1 MCQGYHIKIL
11 SLYNLFIFLL
21 VDFFWVEWFLKTS
34 RKDIVWGWRR
44 FPIKTLGWKRDIEAK
59 KKKKKL
65 YACLSCGSKQIPKR
79 YFFPF
84 FCSLVFILFLTW
96 LCSHWRR
103 PSDSDITEA
112 ELSASPAANAEGK
125 TKLSLASTNNN
136 GRRMWGN
143 ILLSW
148 GF

>member
-59 KKKKKL
+59 KKKKNCMLAFLVDQSKYQSDIFSPFFVPL
-65 YACLSCGSKQIPKR
+65 CLSS
-79 YFFPF
+79 
-84 FCSLVFILFLTW
+84 S
-96 LCSHWRR
+96 
-103 PSDSDITEA
+103 
-112 ELSASPAANAEGK
+112 
-125 TKLSLASTNNN
+125 
-136 GRRMWGN
+136 
-143 ILLSW
+143 
-148 GF
+148 